1 MTSPSHSA
9 TTTSPT
15 ELPADLTLARVAD
28 LARLR
33 PGTIRVFQRHAIDFC
48 CGGGKSLAE
57 AASRA
62 GVALA
67 PLVDEIRESI
77 VASDG
82 ADRSTSSDRPGSWL
96 GALPDSLADLAKLIV
111 GRYHVALRGELPRLV
126 KMADRVEAVHGA
138 AMPEVLPRLTATIRA
153 LEGALVAHMREE
165 EASVFPAIERLELA
179 VARCE
184 APGSEGLAVA
194 IAECEREHVLVG
206 EGLREIRA
214 LTSGHVPP
222 EWACNT
228 FRGLYHGLAELEREV
243 HEHVHLENNVLFPLT
258 LQLAATGRGGA
269 RAEGAGH
276 IVSNAKD

>member
-1 MTSPSHSA
+1 
-9 TTTSPT
+9 
-15 ELPADLTLARVAD
+15 
-28 LARLR
+28 
-33 PGTIRVFQRHAIDFC
+33 
-48 CGGGKSLAE
+48 
-57 AASRA
+57 
-62 GVALA
+62 
-67 PLVDEIRESI
+67 
-77 VASDG
+77 
-82 ADRSTSSDRPGSWL
+82 
-96 GALPDSLADLAKLIV
+96 
-111 GRYHVALRGELPRLV
+111 
-126 KMADRVEAVHGA
+126 MADRVEAVHGA

-243 HEHVHLENNVLFPLT
+243 HEHVHFENNVLSSLT
-258 LQLAATGRGGA
+258 LQLAAAGRGGA

-276 IVSNAKD
+276 IVSSAKD